1 MNVNHKNR
9 ISVNWTL
16 AFSKSAYEHGIVDDA
31 VIVRAPMEDGWNVL
45 LVTVDASSKH
55 LLCDAHD
62 KRPRLFKTLD
72 AAVRAVETVGFV
84 VASLQVVGP

>member
-1 MNVNHKNR
+1 MA
-9 ISVNWTL
+9 NWTL
-16 AFSKSAYEHGIVDDA
+16 AFSKSAFEHGIIDA
-31 VIVRAPMEDGWNVL
+31 AFIVRAAMEDGWNVL
-45 LVTVDASSKH
+45 LVTVDNTSQH

-72 AAVRAVETVGFV
+72 AAVRAAESVGFV